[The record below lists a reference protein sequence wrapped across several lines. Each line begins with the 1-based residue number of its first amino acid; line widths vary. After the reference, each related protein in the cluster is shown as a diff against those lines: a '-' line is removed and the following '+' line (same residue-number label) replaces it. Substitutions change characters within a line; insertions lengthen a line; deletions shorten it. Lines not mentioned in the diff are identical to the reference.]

1 MTPDGTVVRPAAP
14 AAGRAARRRIW
25 LLVAA
30 GVLAGIDLSAKAWAQ
45 KALVDAPIEAWPVN
59 LQLAFNPG
67 MAFSFAADA
76 PAGIVIGIAGLI
88 TTAVA
93 VWAWRIAPTARL
105 TWRVAIASI
114 LGGAVANV
122 IDRAGD
128 SVVTDYLHTGWWPT
142 FNLADVF
149 IVLGGISIV
158 VLSFLGSEHEP
169 TQQPPSDDD

>member
-1 MTPDGTVVRPAAP
+1 MTAGRTDARPAAP

-25 LLVAA
+25 LLLAA
-30 GVLAGIDLSAKAWAQ
+30 GVLAGIDIGAKAWAQ
-45 KALVDAPIEAWPVN
+45 NALVDAPIEAWPVN

-76 PAGIVIGIAGLI
+76 PAGVVITVAGLI
-88 TTAVA
+88 TAAIA
-93 VWAWRIAPTARL
+93 VWAWRSAPTARL
-105 TWRVAIASI
+105 PWRAAIAAI

-169 TQQPPSDDD
+169 AEQPPSD

>member
-1 MTPDGTVVRPAAP
+1 PAP
-14 AAGRAARRRIW
+14 TARRRIW
-25 LLVAA
+25 LLVTA
-30 GVLAGIDLSAKAWAQ
+30 GVLAGIDLGAKAWAQ
-45 KALVDAPIEAWPVN
+45 KALMDAPIEAWPVN

-76 PAGIVIGIAGLI
+76 PAGVVITVAGLI
-88 TTAVA
+88 TTALA

-105 TWRVAIASI
+105 AWRAAIASV

-128 SVVTDYLHTGWWPT
+128 GVVTDYLHTGWWPT

-149 IVLGGISIV
+149 IVCGGLLLV
-158 VLSFLGSEHEP
+158 ALSWR
-169 TQQPPSDDD
+169 DDRPRPAQT